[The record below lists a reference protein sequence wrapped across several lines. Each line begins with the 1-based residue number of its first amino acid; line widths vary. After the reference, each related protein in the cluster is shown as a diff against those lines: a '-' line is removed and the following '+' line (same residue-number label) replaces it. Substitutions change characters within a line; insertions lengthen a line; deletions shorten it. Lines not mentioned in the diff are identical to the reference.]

1 VSDQDLAFGGNVRVR
16 STPETEQAGVAGRA
30 GSIYRFTTPSVTGV
44 SVIEKLTSDYA
55 LNVFFDDLRKEF
67 WFAPELIE
75 LIDYGAGATI
85 TFDGVPKNMGAHG
98 GGRLG

>member
-1 VSDQDLAFGGNVRVR
+1 MCACGQRPRRNRREWLAG
-16 STPETEQAGVAGRA
+16 Q
-30 GSIYRFTTPSVTGV
+30 GV
-44 SVIEKLTSDYA
+44 STGSQPPPSPAFLVIEKLTSDYA